1 MKEIEG
7 IEGIR
12 QCLRDSVST
21 TKRNHLRKMQLH
33 LLGFDPDRRSTD
45 KDAGI
50 RFSNES
56 GSKYIT
62 ENLGSGA
69 QASTFGVYDLITRS
83 PEAYMRS
90 NPILNNLRITLAQ
103 TRAVD
108 LVPEWTGLQSD
119 GIISVARKAWWQ
131 QRAQGIDGYGGW
143 KDDLDRAYMD
153 FAALGIGCLR
163 IGVCEYQD
171 GNRISPRYISP
182 LNVMTDPYSASMD
195 ESRMCSFVTIMGLEE
210 ASERFPVYDF
220 DKPNAKQ
227 TYMTLDGITTEGVQ
241 IVEYYHVRDKDD
253 APGYVAF
260 LNDDKGDVIEKSDNP
275 FKFLPLGTF
284 LNFQPPGASMPIGL
298 VEMQVYDSREIQS
311 EEEEIRRKSKRDAQI
326 ALHPSLIHPDDL
338 QAIADGE
345 DPRYI
350 RLQDDP
356 ALIQAGGQP
365 IMEVPRVP
373 INQDRFAWL
382 RMRQQSI
389 DEKSGIGANAAGALT
404 PAGTTATEIE
414 SINSR
419 LGAQA
424 SFLSREFSRGYQSFA
439 VKLGRAAAM
448 YDTAPFVVTFQNTP
462 IAFNSQFRSLTSKEI
477 WSGPLNAVIGEEDLM
492 LTDVNHKKDKAIA
505 KAQMWLTAVSS
516 PAAQMS
522 PKAVV
527 LLGEALGVT
536 DPEKY
541 LPAPPLPAGGPDN
554 PIQNG
559 VPSGL
564 QPSAPTQAN

>member
-1 MKEIEG
+1 
-7 IEGIR
+7 
-12 QCLRDSVST
+12 
-21 TKRNHLRKMQLH
+21 MQLH

-45 KDAGI
+45 REIKTHFI
-50 RFSNES
+50 S
-56 GSKYIT
+56 
-62 ENLGSGA
+62 ENRGSGA
-69 QASTFGVYDLITRS
+69 HANSFGVYDLITRS

-108 LVPEWTGLQSD
+108 LVPDWTGIPAD
-119 GIISVARKAWWQ
+119 GVVSLARKAWWQ

-171 GNRISPRYISP
+171 GNRVSPRYISP
-182 LNVMTDPYSASMD
+182 LNIMTDPYAASMD
-195 ESRMCSFVTIMGLEE
+195 ESRFVSFVTVMGLEE
-210 ASERFPVYDF
+210 ASERFPDF
-220 DKPNAKQ
+220 DFDCPNAKQ
-227 TYMTLDGITTEGVQ
+227 TYMTSEGITTEGVQ
-241 IVEYYHVRDKDD
+241 VVEYYHVRDKED

-260 LNDDKGDVIEKSDNP
+260 LNDDRGEVIEKSDNP

-284 LNFQPPGASMPIGL
+284 LNFQPPGASMPVGL
-298 VEMQVYDSREIQS
+298 VEMQVYDSAEIQR

-326 ALHPSLIHPDDL
+326 ALHPSLIHPDDM

-356 ALIQAGGQP
+356 ALLQAGGTP
-365 IMEVPRVP
+365 IVQVPRVP

-382 RMRQQSI
+382 RMRQESI
-389 DEKSGIGANAAGALT
+389 DEKSGIGANAAGVT
-404 PAGTTATEIE
+404 TMHGTTATEIE

-424 SFLSREFSRGYQSFA
+424 SFLSREFSRGYQSFS

-448 YDTAPFVVTFQNTP
+448 YDTAPFTVVIEKSP
-462 IAFNSQFRSLTSKEI
+462 I
-477 WSGPLNAVIGEEDLM
+477 
-492 LTDVNHKKDKAIA
+492 
-505 KAQMWLTAVSS
+505 
-516 PAAQMS
+516 
-522 PKAVV
+522 
-527 LLGEALGVT
+527 
-536 DPEKY
+536 
-541 LPAPPLPAGGPDN
+541 
-554 PIQNG
+554 
-559 VPSGL
+559 
-564 QPSAPTQAN
+564 